1 MAEGWARAWVES
13 ERLQAERDDDRR
25 LLGFLDSL
33 LVLSVALDESAIIS
47 KDGHGKADASLNQT
61 VCITCDGE
69 LCSNEPRVRK
79 AVKSKAIKAMADD
92 GVDIS
97 TFFPK
102 SIYEVTPQILRH
114 TRSNKTFKDQT
125 RSSKSV
131 DFTNTR
137 LRDHILLNT
146 EHIMMENE
154 SNPVEISQEYPMVDN
169 LIVLCS
175 CTNLKQKLADI
186 SKQTFDWD
194 IDPPTDA
201 AKAGEGDGAYVRV
214 SREIRCKVDEF
225 LSNLKN
231 EAMATIK

>member
-1 MAEGWARAWVES
+1 
-13 ERLQAERDDDRR
+13 
-25 LLGFLDSL
+25 
-33 LVLSVALDESAIIS
+33 
-47 KDGHGKADASLNQT
+47 
-61 VCITCDGE
+61 
-69 LCSNEPRVRK
+69 
-79 AVKSKAIKAMADD
+79 
-92 GVDIS
+92 
-97 TFFPK
+97 
-102 SIYEVTPQILRH
+102 
-114 TRSNKTFKDQT
+114 
-125 RSSKSV
+125 V

-175 CTNLKQKLADI
+175 CANLKQKLADI